1 MMSYDTWLPEFA
13 VTDNI
18 ILDYLLEEITLDDD
32 YLEPENIDVLVI
44 LNSIVSFHRSR
55 RLENNTDQSLIE
67 FV

>member
-1 MMSYDTWLPEFA
+1 MMSYDTWLPKFA

-18 ILDYLLEEITLDDD
+18 ILDYILDEMTLDDD

-55 RLENNTDQSLIE
+55 RLENKND
-67 FV
+67 